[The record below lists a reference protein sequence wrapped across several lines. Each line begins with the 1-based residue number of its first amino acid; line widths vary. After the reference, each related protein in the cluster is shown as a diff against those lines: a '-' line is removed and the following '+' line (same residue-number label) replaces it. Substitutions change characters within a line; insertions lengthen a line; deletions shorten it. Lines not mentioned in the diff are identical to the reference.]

1 MVDVF
6 KHRFQKLSNNIDKVN
21 NVALP
26 IMATT
31 SFLVP
36 QSAPVLV
43 PTAAT
48 MKAAAEV
55 ARLLKTTNI

>member
-43 PTAAT
+43 PTIAT
-48 MKAAAEV
+48 MKAAGEI
-55 ARLLKTTNI
+55 ARILKTTNI

>member
-6 KHRFQKLSNNIDKVN
+6 KHRFKKLSNNIDKVN

-26 IMATT
+26 VMATT

-36 QSAPVLV
+36 SSAPVLV
-43 PTAAT
+43 PTMAS
-48 MKAAAEV
+48 MKAAGEI
-55 ARLLKTTNI
+55 ARLLKISNI